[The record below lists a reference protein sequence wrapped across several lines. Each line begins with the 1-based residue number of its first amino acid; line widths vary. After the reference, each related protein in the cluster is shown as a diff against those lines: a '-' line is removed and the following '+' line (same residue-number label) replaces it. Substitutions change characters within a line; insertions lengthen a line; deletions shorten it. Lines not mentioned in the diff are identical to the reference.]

1 MTEKIVSFRSVDRI
15 ESAFDTVDLDVA
27 PKTKYSDSE
36 LIDHAEGA
44 SGLFV
49 HSENQYTSALFE
61 ASPELRVIGRPGSG
75 LDNIDLDAATNN
87 GVVIAFTPGMNSVA
101 VSEFVVGSVISHIR
115 DLQAVSDHVRSG
127 GWRSPDWWGT
137 ELRNKTVGIV
147 GLGAAGYETAKRL
160 EPFDVNFLVADP
172 YVDQERVDEISG
184 KRVELDDLLSQSD
197 FVSLH
202 VRLTEETTHMIDEA
216 AFDRMKETAVLINTA
231 RGRVVNHDALV
242 EALTTETIGGAV
254 IDVYPSEPPAST
266 DPIFDCETASV
277 TPHVAGA
284 TVETRTRMLET
295 TAKNMLRILNGE
307 DVDKQYIANP
317 DVLNS

>member
-15 ESAFDTVDLDVA
+15 ESAFDDVDLDVV
-27 PKTKYSDSE
+27 PKTKYTDSE
-36 LIDHAEGA
+36 LIEYAEGA

-49 HSENQYTSALFE
+49 HSENQYTSTLFE

-75 LDNIDLDAATNN
+75 LDNIDLDAATEND
-87 GVVIAFTPGMNSVA
+87 VVIAFTPGMNAVA

-115 DLQAVSDHVRSG
+115 DLQDASDHVRSG

-160 EPFDVNFLVADP
+160 KPFDVDFLVADP
-172 YVDQERVDEISG
+172 YVDQERIDEIG
-184 KRVELDDLLSQSD
+184 GQRVELDDLLSESD

-202 VRLTEETTHMIDEA
+202 VRLTEETTHMIDAA

-231 RGRVVNHDALV
+231 RGRVVDHDALV
-242 EALTTETIGGAV
+242 EALTTGTIGGAV
-254 IDVYPSEPPAST
+254 IDVYPSEPPEST

-277 TPHVAGA
+277 TPHLAGA
-284 TVETRTRMLET
+284 TVETRTEMLET

-307 DVDKQYIANP
+307 AVDRQYIANP
-317 DVLNS
+317 EVLDS